1 MKLIQNKLGT
11 PTSSVENLNHKEK
24 SSSSSVRSDLKT
36 KIAIQSTPVEKTQKP
51 VVPEKVYKYR
61 GPPSVNMGTWSERPK
76 IPVSVKEDADYKLS
90 NHMSSKLI
98 VNTTNNNVTS
108 NNSIEVKNN
117 VSTTSINSTSSFNK
131 GPNVNISSYDDRG
144 VNNNVSIKVNGT
156 EPVSSIQSSG
166 NVVIKIGTLSSQ
178 NSKSVESQRFI
189 SHTTAMGY
197 RKPFSNINKNQQT
210 TRPHSVSYDSDFD
223 ISRVPVV
230 RSVELKKPFKG
241 NNNNTS
247 VTQIY
252 QGTDNY
258 QSHTLNR
265 TELVSDSKNKI
276 STKYRS
282 SENLC
287 NNSYSNHENSLN
299 VGKETKPVFRVS
311 SFKPSLA
318 PTVRGFKTINDNTNL
333 TSRLSWNSPANS
345 YNTLPAKS
353 KEKDSYSTNREVP
366 FSQSNL
372 RRTESSKLVDRN
384 GYTTEYKPNNYIEIH
399 NEKNSTYNSLPS
411 VTKSDVIK
419 PHPPPLV
426 PKVNIKKPLSKPV
439 DVEADPRDQLLSA
452 IRNFGGKKG
461 LKAVKA

>member
-1 MKLIQNKLGT
+1 MKLIQNKLST

-24 SSSSSVRSDLKT
+24 SSDNSARSDLKT
-36 KIAIQSTPVEKTQKP
+36 KVAIQSTPVEKSQKP

-61 GPPSVNMGTWSERPK
+61 GPPSVNMGTWSDRPK
-76 IPVSVKEDADYKLS
+76 VPVSVKEDADYKLS
-90 NHMSSKLI
+90 NNVSSKLI
-98 VNTTNNNVTS
+98 VNTTNNNITS

-117 VSTTSINSTSSFNK
+117 VSSTSINSTSSYNK
-131 GPNVNISSYDDRG
+131 GPNVNISSYDDKG
-144 VNNNVSIKVNGT
+144 VNNISIKVNGT
-156 EPVSSIQSSG
+156 EPVSSMQSSG

-178 NSKSVESQRFI
+178 NSKSIENQRFI
-189 SHTTAMGY
+189 NHTTAMGY

-241 NNNNTS
+241 NNNTS

-252 QGTDNY
+252 QGTDSY

-265 TELVSDSKNKI
+265 IEPVSDAKNKF
-276 STKYRS
+276 SAKYRS
-282 SENLC
+282 SENLF
-287 NNSYSNHENSLN
+287 NNSYSNHDNN
-299 VGKETKPVFRVS
+299 INGGKETKPVFRVNS
-311 SFKPSLA
+311 YKPSIA
-318 PTVRGFKTINDNTNL
+318 PTVRGFKATNDNANL
-333 TSRLSWNSPANS
+333 NSRLSWNPPANS
-345 YNTLPAKS
+345 YNTLPTKP
-353 KEKDSYSTNREVP
+353 KEKDGYTTNRDVP

-384 GYTTEYKPNNYIEIH
+384 GHNTEYKPNKYVEVH

-411 VTKSDVIK
+411 STKSDIIK
-419 PHPPPLV
+419 PPPPPSM
-426 PKVNIKKPLSKPV
+426 PKVNVKKTLSKPV
-439 DVEADPRDQLLSA
+439 DMEEDPRDQLLSA